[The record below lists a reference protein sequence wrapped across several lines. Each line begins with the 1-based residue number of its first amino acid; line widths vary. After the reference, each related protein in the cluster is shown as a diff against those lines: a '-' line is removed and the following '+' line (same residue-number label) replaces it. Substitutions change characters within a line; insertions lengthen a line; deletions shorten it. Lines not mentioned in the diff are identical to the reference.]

1 MTAHIGNEFNEQEH
15 WVPLLF
21 RPNVV
26 FRFPVLDV
34 NVSRLTRANASREYI
49 HFGAI

>member
-1 MTAHIGNEFNEQEH
+1 MIAHIGNKFNKQEQ
-15 WVPLLF
+15 WVPLSF

-34 NVSRLTRANASREYI
+34 KVSRLTRANASHEYI
-49 HFGAI
+49 NFGAI